1 VLAPELN
8 LASVHHVLPADL
20 VNPMND
26 VCLLNWPILKM
37 TDAAMNIDVFEG
49 LLVPGLV
56 HVIMDVPAVVQSFVK
71 MVQV

>member
-1 VLAPELN
+1 VLAPELD

-20 VNPMND
+20 VNPMNYVFSSD
-26 VCLLNWPILKM
+26 WPILKM
-37 TDAAMNIDVFEG
+37 TDAAMNIDVFDR
-49 LLVPGLV
+49 LP